1 MYEPNNMNDST
12 GTNGLNNGSDSLQQ
26 QFHYDD
32 EVLEV
37 VIIEN
42 NDDDRDGYVELA
54 SATKLLAPL
63 VTIRNFNKAVLW
75 TNVNASQK
83 LTRNNKN
90 YIHVFALGKYL
101 SSYVLNNKKVHPPQ
115 YFVLK
120 RLFCDLIMG
129 AQSQVMDPLNEIKT
143 QLCTLQE
150 CLNSNGNGQIY
161 QPAFDGGNN
170 INNNSNMLGGANDI
184 GYDTIDSFREIIRTE
199 NATLFSNISSALDSV
214 KSMQADLTNKLAFS
228 NDTMVDSFKSI
239 KDIIIR
245 KNKENENELLCGD
258 FGSVA
263 RLSMARGQH

>member
-1 MYEPNNMNDST
+1 MYETSNLNDST
-12 GTNGLNNGSDSLQQ
+12 AMNGPNNTNNVVMSDSLQQ

-42 NDDDRDGYVELA
+42 SDDDRDGYVELG

-90 YIHVFALGKYL
+90 YIHVFSLGKYL
-101 SSYVLNNKKVHPPQ
+101 SSYVLNSKKVHPPQ

-129 AQSQVMDPLNEIKT
+129 AQSQVVDPLNEIKT

-150 CLNSNGNGQIY
+150 CLNTNSGQLY
-161 QPAFDGGNN
+161 QPDFDKVN
-170 INNNSNMLGGANDI
+170 INNNVLGSNGV
-184 GYDTIDSFREIIRTE
+184 GYDTVDTIREIIRTE
-199 NATLFSNISSALDSV
+199 NASLYSNITSALDSV

-245 KNKENENELLCGD
+245 KK
-258 FGSVA
+258 
-263 RLSMARGQH
+263 

>member
-1 MYEPNNMNDST
+1 MYEANNLNDST
-12 GTNGLNNGSDSLQQ
+12 AMNGHNASDSLQQ

-42 NDDDRDGYVELA
+42 SDDDRDGYVELS

-101 SSYVLNNKKVHPPQ
+101 SSYVLNSKKVHPPQ

-150 CLNSNGNGQIY
+150 CLNTNNGQMY
-161 QPAFDGGNN
+161 QPSFEVGNN
-170 INNNSNMLGGANDI
+170 NMLGANGV
-184 GYDTIDSFREIIRTE
+184 GYDTVDSIREIIRTE
-199 NATLFSNISSALDSV
+199 NASLFSNITSALDSV
-214 KSMQADLTNKLAFS
+214 KNMQADLTNKLAFS

-245 KNKENENELLCGD
+245 KK
-258 FGSVA
+258 
-263 RLSMARGQH
+263 